1 MKNKNLDKY
10 EEIKKMNGQR
20 KINGLAFY
28 DILQNPDYRMRFEY
42 ADPIGMDNNGKF
54 IFDDEDNNLTEEQ
67 KKFGQLAKLMKK
79 NIQADLKLAVKE
91 KERNVLKK
99 ELGESFHQ
107 DSIHKERQNQL
118 PLEIL
123 NLMFLKDGPEE
134 NK

>member
-10 EEIKKMNGQR
+10 EEIKQMNGQR

-54 IFDDEDNNLTEEQ
+54 IFDDDADDDKNLTEEQ

-79 NIQADLKLAVKE
+79 NI
-91 KERNVLKK
+91 
-99 ELGESFHQ
+99 
-107 DSIHKERQNQL
+107 
-118 PLEIL
+118 
-123 NLMFLKDGPEE
+123 
-134 NK
+134 